1 MTGAFTIYETT
12 GCARID
18 ARYVNYTMVICG
30 ANWRYPCEWR
40 LWHADRHRYFSAE
53 KGRKSAECDM
63 AYMCVLSAGLLLPTT
78 RKTHRGGAILSAEK
92 RNARNLAE
100 GSTGKEKGT
109 FGVACIEE
117 RTGVNSVKNS
127 IHEVGRVLMVWRG
140 REAVGA
146 GRTTKW
152 ALLSTFH
159 PFSSL
164 PTSSSLPAALPP
176 LLLLSPLSQLSLL
189 FSFQT
194 YNSIITDS
202 YVPVECTIIRVEDN
216 EFTNRRPTYYCIILM
231 ILP

>member
-1 MTGAFTIYETT
+1 MTHMCLQVWKGSDNNNSNNNDNNNHNSNNNNNGNNDIGLHTRQVHLQSMKRQAAHGST
-12 GCARID
+12 
-18 ARYVNYTMVICG
+18 
-30 ANWRYPCEWR
+30 
-40 LWHADRHRYFSAE
+40 HAE

-159 PFSSL
+159 PYYSLPDKSWLNRDLAKFPQQTTCIIDKSSL
-164 PTSSSLPAALPP
+164 AQGQS
-176 LLLLSPLSQLSLL
+176 
-189 FSFQT
+189 
-194 YNSIITDS
+194 
-202 YVPVECTIIRVEDN
+202 
-216 EFTNRRPTYYCIILM
+216 
-231 ILP
+231 